1 MKKSIPLA
9 AIERLIK
16 SNGAK
21 RVADEA
27 KVQMREVLE
36 EIAGELSKS
45 AINFAKHAGR
55 TTVKAEDVKLA
66 AKQL

>member
-16 SNGAK
+16 NSGAK
-21 RVADEA
+21 RVADDA
-27 KVQMREVLE
+27 KAEMRDVLE
-36 EIAGELSKS
+36 EIAAELSKS

-55 TTVKAEDVKLA
+55 TTIKAEDVKLA

>member
-1 MKKSIPLA
+1 MKKTLPLA

-16 SNGAK
+16 NAGAN
-21 RVADEA
+21 RVADGA
-27 KVQMREVLE
+27 KVRMREVLE
-36 EIAGELSKS
+36 EIGAEISKQ
-45 AINFAKHAGR
+45 AISFAKHAGR